1 MTLLIHL
8 WRRKALLGLKIIT
21 ASFCQPFIFSLSS
34 LSLSLSLLYSS
45 VSLASRFRT
54 QSFPSPAG
62 CPRTPQQHDSAP
74 SASEGWFL
82 VAFLLCHLA
91 HVSQLNFHSVLCQVW
106 RFVLTKPLYTFKG
119 LTFDY
124 KQHLLFVSC

>member
-21 ASFCQPFIFSLSS
+21 ASFCQPFIFSLS
-34 LSLSLSLLYSS
+34 SLSLSLLYSS